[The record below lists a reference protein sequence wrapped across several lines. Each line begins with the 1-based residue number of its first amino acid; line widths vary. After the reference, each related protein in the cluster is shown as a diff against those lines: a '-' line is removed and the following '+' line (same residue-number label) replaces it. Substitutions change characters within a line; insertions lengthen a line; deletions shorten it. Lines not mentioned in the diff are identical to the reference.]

1 MGRSPSGCD
10 RLTRR
15 SRREWTDVPHSQPCQ
30 DAALSGYNDEEVR
43 YVASCPVIPPA
54 DSTMHGLR
62 CTEARAFAGTSDGG
76 QVMRPNKLRRMHRD
90 KQPMVNAWLSIPSAY
105 ASEVAC
111 HTGVDAATVD
121 CQHGMVGFADAIA
134 MFQAIATTDAVPMVR
149 PSANDPAQ
157 IMRFLDAG
165 AYGVI
170 CPMISTAAQAAQ
182 LVSACRYPPAGSR
195 SFGPARGALY
205 GGPDYFDRANEEILV
220 LAMIET
226 REALANLDAILATP
240 GLDGIYVGPNDLAIE
255 LGHVPKAE
263 HDHPDVTGAVER
275 IAAEVIARGLLAGI
289 FCSDGKAA
297 QMRLR
302 QGFHLVTPGND
313 AAVFRAA
320 YSANVRQAREAT

>member
-1 MGRSPSGCD
+1 M
-10 RLTRR
+10 RL
-15 SRREWTDVPHSQPCQ
+15 
-30 DAALSGYNDEEVR
+30 
-43 YVASCPVIPPA
+43 
-54 DSTMHGLR
+54 
-62 CTEARAFAGTSDGG
+62 
-76 QVMRPNKLRRMHRD
+76 NKLRQMRRD
-90 KQPMVNAWLSIPSAY
+90 EQTIVNAWLSIPSAY

-149 PSANDPAQ
+149 PSANDPPQ
-157 IMRFLDAG
+157 IMRLLDAE

-182 LVSACRYPPAGSR
+182 LVSACRYPPAGTR
-195 SFGPARGALY
+195 SFGPARGTLY
-205 GGPDYFDRANEEILV
+205 GGSDYFDRANGEILV

-240 GLDGIYVGPNDLAIE
+240 GLDGVYVGPNDLAIE
-255 LGHVPKAE
+255 LGHVPRSE
-263 HDHPDVTGAVER
+263 HDHPDVIDAVER
-275 IAAEVIARGLLAGI
+275 IRAAVEARGLLAGI

-297 QMRLR
+297 QMRVR

-320 YSANVRQAREAT
+320 YSANVRQAREPAQ

>member
-1 MGRSPSGCD
+1 M
-10 RLTRR
+10 RL
-15 SRREWTDVPHSQPCQ
+15 
-30 DAALSGYNDEEVR
+30 
-43 YVASCPVIPPA
+43 
-54 DSTMHGLR
+54 
-62 CTEARAFAGTSDGG
+62 
-76 QVMRPNKLRRMHRD
+76 NKLRQMRRD
-90 KQPMVNAWLSIPSAY
+90 GQAIVNAWLSIPSAY

-149 PSANDPAQ
+149 PSANDPPQ

-182 LVSACRYPPAGSR
+182 LVSACRYPPAGTR

-205 GGPDYFDRANEEILV
+205 GGPDYFDRANDEILV

-226 REALANLDAILATP
+226 REALADLDAILATP
-240 GLDGIYVGPNDLAIE
+240 GLDGVYVGPNDLAIE
-255 LGHVPKAE
+255 LGHAPRSE
-263 HDHPDVTGAVER
+263 HDHPDVIDAVER
-275 IAAEVIARGLLAGI
+275 IRAAVDARGLLAGI

-297 QMRLR
+297 QMRVR

-320 YSANVRQAREAT
+320 YSANVRQAREPAQ

>member
-1 MGRSPSGCD
+1 
-10 RLTRR
+10 
-15 SRREWTDVPHSQPCQ
+15 
-30 DAALSGYNDEEVR
+30 
-43 YVASCPVIPPA
+43 
-54 DSTMHGLR
+54 
-62 CTEARAFAGTSDGG
+62 
-76 QVMRPNKLRRMHRD
+76 MRPNKLRQMHRD
-90 KQPMVNAWLSIPSAY
+90 GRPIVNAWLSIPSAY

-121 CQHGMVGFADAIA
+121 CQHGMVGFSDAIA
-134 MFQAIATTDAVPMVR
+134 MFQAIGTTDAVPMVR

-170 CPMISTAAQAAQ
+170 CPMISTAGQAAQ
-182 LVSACRYPPAGSR
+182 LVAACRYPPVGTR

-205 GGPDYFDRANEEILV
+205 GGPDYFERANEEILV

-240 GLDGIYVGPNDLAIE
+240 GLDGVYVGPNDLAIE
-255 LGHVPKAE
+255 LGHSPKSE

-275 IAAEVIARGLLAGI
+275 IRAAVVSRGLLAGI
-289 FCSDGKAA
+289 FCSSGEAA

-313 AAVFRAA
+313 AAVFRSA
-320 YSANVRQAREAT
+320 YAEHVRHAREPV

>member
-1 MGRSPSGCD
+1 
-10 RLTRR
+10 
-15 SRREWTDVPHSQPCQ
+15 
-30 DAALSGYNDEEVR
+30 
-43 YVASCPVIPPA
+43 
-54 DSTMHGLR
+54 
-62 CTEARAFAGTSDGG
+62 
-76 QVMRPNKLRRMHRD
+76 MRPNKLKRMHRD
-90 KQPMVNAWLSIPSAY
+90 GQQIVNAWLSIPSAY

-182 LVSACRYPPAGSR
+182 LVSACRYPPAGTR

-205 GGPDYFDRANEEILV
+205 GGPDYFEKANDEILV

-226 REALANLDAILATP
+226 REALADLDAILATR
-240 GLDGIYVGPNDLAIE
+240 GLDGVYVGPNDLAIE
-255 LGHVPKAE
+255 LGHPPRSE
-263 HDHPDVTGAVER
+263 HDHPDVTGAVEHVR
-275 IAAEVIARGLLAGI
+275 AAVVAHGLLAGI
-289 FCSDGKAA
+289 FCSDGQAA
-297 QMRLR
+297 QARLK
-302 QGFHLVTPGND
+302 QGFNLVTPGND

-320 YSANVRQAREAT
+320 YAGHVRQAREPVQ